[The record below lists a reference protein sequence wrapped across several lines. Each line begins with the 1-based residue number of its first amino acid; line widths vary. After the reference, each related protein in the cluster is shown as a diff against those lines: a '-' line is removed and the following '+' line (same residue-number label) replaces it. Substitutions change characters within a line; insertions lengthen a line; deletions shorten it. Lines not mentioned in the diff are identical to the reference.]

1 MTKTLIAAA
10 VGMAGKSIYSA
21 ADRRVANAL
30 IPMVFSQDPRQVAQL
45 ARLVEENAVAK
56 RVFNRMTTTLAT
68 ANDQVQRTFDREQK
82 AQERQQGNRPA
93 RASGGAVNLNAL
105 AKVAKKHVT
114 TSTEQLLN
122 QNDDTVA
129 RALEIANKNI

>member
-1 MTKTLIAAA
+1 
-10 VGMAGKSIYSA
+10 
-21 ADRRVANAL
+21 
-30 IPMVFSQDPRQVAQL
+30 
-45 ARLVEENAVAK
+45 
-56 RVFNRMTTTLAT
+56 
-68 ANDQVQRTFDREQK
+68 
-82 AQERQQGNRPA
+82 
-93 RASGGAVNLNAL
+93 LNAL